1 MHNPAKQLKNPA
13 KIRFLLCNFTYK
25 VIQLEIII
33 QWALENA
40 LRSELQMFH
49 AFIIDDDPFSIDATY
64 ILFPWDEVGITKIDK
79 IDSPT
84 GIVER
89 ILTEKPH
96 VVFIDI
102 EMGETSGLD
111 VIKECKE
118 KGSNSS
124 FVIISGHDNF
134 NYAHT
139 AVNLGVVYYLLKPID
154 TDDIQILAQKLK
166 KDLNKNNKF
175 DILEHL
181 SSKDNFNLFIS
192 SITDEQKYRLA
203 IANLS
208 DEQKTEIQRI
218 FADAV
223 FKTYKIGQGKY
234 MFILKNNTLQK
245 PTLFELNCMA
255 EKEQIVLAIS
265 DIFTKKDDMYNH
277 FKQCNQLSYNLF
289 VRKMGCLL
297 IEPLK
302 TNTEI
307 LKNILDN
314 LYQSIDS
321 KYINGV
327 ETILLNLP
335 ALFIKQRYTMSQAV
349 WFYNAIVIRANLL
362 FNQNNF
368 SLQTMDEEDI
378 YVNFADFKDLCQTL
392 RLYLT
397 EAMFPGSSPEY
408 ESSDIWNKVLK
419 YIEKNYSSKIQAQ
432 DIYKELYIS
441 ERTLYYLFK
450 TNTQETFL
458 EFLTRYRIEKAKH
471 FLLTSTMSVSQVAE
485 RVGIKDHYYFSRLF
499 KKHTGVTPL
508 QFKTQGGSQ
517 ENA

>member
-1 MHNPAKQLKNPA
+1 
-13 KIRFLLCNFTYK
+13 
-25 VIQLEIII
+25 
-33 QWALENA
+33 
-40 LRSELQMFH
+40 MFH
-49 AFIIDDDPFSIDATY
+49 AFIVDDDPVSIEATY
-64 ILFPWDEVGITKIDK
+64 ILFPWQEVGITKIDK

-84 GIVER
+84 GLADR
-89 ILTEKPH
+89 ILAEKPH

-102 EMGETSGLD
+102 EMGEISGLD
-111 VIKECKE
+111 IIKDCKSR
-118 KGSNSS
+118 GSNSS

-154 TDDIQILAQKLK
+154 TDDIKTLAQKLK
-166 KDLNKNNKF
+166 IELQKNNSI

-181 SSKDNFNLFIS
+181 SSKDNFNSFLS
-192 SITDEQKYRLA
+192 SALDEKKYRLA
-203 IANLS
+203 IASLS
-208 DEQKTEIQRI
+208 EEQEDEIQKTLANCI
-218 FADAV
+218 
-223 FKTYKIGQGKY
+223 FKTYKIGNKKY
-234 MFILKNNTLQK
+234 LFVLENKSINKS
-245 PTLFELNCMA
+245 TLFELNCLA
-255 EKEQIVLAIS
+255 ENLQIVLSMS
-265 DIFTKKDDMYNH
+265 DVFTKEDDMYNS

-289 VRKMGCLL
+289 VRQAGCLL

-314 LYQSIDS
+314 LYQAIDS

-335 ALFIKQRYTMSQAV
+335 ALFIKQKYTMAQAV

-368 SLQTMDEEDI
+368 SLPTMDEEDL
-378 YVNFADFKDLCQTL
+378 YVNFDDFNDLCQTL

-397 EAMFPGSSPEY
+397 EAMFPGTTPEY
-408 ESSDIWNKVLK
+408 ETSDIWNKVLK
-419 YIEKNYSSKIQAQ
+419 YIENNYSSRIQAQ

-441 ERTLYYLFK
+441 ERALYYLFK

-458 EFLTRYRIEKAKH
+458 EFLTRYRIDKAKH
-471 FLLTSTMSVSQVAE
+471 FLLTSTMSISQVAE

-499 KKHTGVTPL
+499 KKHTGLTPL
-508 QFKTQGGSQ
+508 QFKNQGGTQ

>member
-1 MHNPAKQLKNPA
+1 
-13 KIRFLLCNFTYK
+13 
-25 VIQLEIII
+25 
-33 QWALENA
+33 
-40 LRSELQMFH
+40 MFH
-49 AFIIDDDPFSIDATY
+49 AFIVDDDPFSIDATY
-64 ILFPWDEVGITKIDK
+64 ILFPWEDVGITKIDK

-84 GIVER
+84 GIVDR
-89 ILTEKPH
+89 ILTEKPN

-111 VIKECKE
+111 VIRECKA
-118 KGSNSS
+118 KGSTSS

-139 AVNLGVVYYLLKPID
+139 AVNLGVIYYLLKPID
-154 TDDIQILAQKLK
+154 TDDIEVLAQKLK
-166 KDLNKNNKF
+166 KDLKKDNNI

-181 SSKDNFNLFIS
+181 ASKDHFNLFLS
-192 SITDEQKYRLA
+192 STLDEQKYRLA
-203 IANLS
+203 IATLS
-208 DEQKTEIQRI
+208 DEQKEEIQKI
-218 FADAV
+218 FSDCI
-223 FKTYKIGQGKY
+223 FITYKIGQKKY
-234 MFILKNNTLQK
+234 MFVIKNKSLQK
-245 PTLFELNCMA
+245 SNLFELNSLA
-255 EKEQIVLAIS
+255 EKHQIVLGIS
-265 DIFTKKDDMYNH
+265 EAFTKDDDMFNH

-289 VRKMGCLL
+289 IKHAGCLL

-335 ALFIKQRYTMSQAV
+335 ALFIKQKYTMSQVV

-368 SLQTMDEEDI
+368 SLSTMDEEDL
-378 YVNFADFKDLCQTL
+378 YVNFTDFKDLCQTL

-397 EAMFPGSSPEY
+397 EAMFPGTTPEC
-408 ESSDIWNKVLK
+408 ETSDIWNKVLK
-419 YIEKNYSSKIQAQ
+419 YIEKNYASKIQAQ

-450 TNTQETFL
+450 TNTHETFL
-458 EFLTRYRIEKAKH
+458 EFLTRYRIDKAKQ
-471 FLLTSTMSVSQVAE
+471 FLLTSSMSVSQVAE
-485 RVGIKDHYYFSRLF
+485 KVGIKDHYYFGRLF

-508 QFKTQGGSQ
+508 QFKNQGGAQ